1 MIRSTFLHLS
11 GIGPVTEASLW
22 RHGIRDWSQLTTEVS
37 VDRFSGVSKERLR
50 REVAASE
57 FALSE
62 RRSAHFAER
71 LPPAEHWRLYPEF
84 RPVTAFLDIE
94 TTGLSPY
101 GGIVTVVTVHGGG
114 ATRTFVADDDL
125 EELPSYLGRFQVLVT
140 FNGRMFDV
148 PFLEVRFPQLRAPA
162 AHIDLRFLL
171 HRLGYS
177 GGLKRIEQ
185 VLGVGDRSG
194 VEGIYG
200 RDAVRLWEEFRRGQS
215 ASLERLIQY
224 NRADTINLEPI
235 LDFAF
240 NNIRSRLFGES
251 KLETEA

>member
-1 MIRSTFLHLS
+1 MIRSTFLHFT
-11 GIGPVTEASLW
+11 GVGPVTEAALW
-22 RHGIRDWSQLTTEVS
+22 RSGFRDWRQLTS
-37 VDRFSGVSKERLR
+37 DASMIRFSGDSRERLR

-57 FALSE
+57 SALAE
-62 RRSAHFAER
+62 KRSAHFADR
-71 LPPAEHWRLYPEF
+71 LPAGEHWRLYPEF
-84 RPVTAFLDIE
+84 RDATAFLDIE

-101 GGIVTVVTVHGGG
+101 AGIVTVVTVHGGG
-114 ATRTFVADDDL
+114 VTRTFVADDDL
-125 EELPSYLGRFQVLVT
+125 EELPAYLARFQVLVT

-200 RDAVRLWEEFRRGQS
+200 RDAVRLWEEFRRGQT

-240 NNIRSRLFGES
+240 EQIRSRLFGEVAS
-251 KLETEA
+251 PSGT